1 MDYIAY
7 VKQDSY
13 MYCDILGKNLEY
25 WRREVYEKIVL
36 QHCVFVIDVHN
47 CIKGIRR
54 GVCTQ

>member
-1 MDYIAY
+1 MDYIVY

-36 QHCVFVIDVHN
+36 QHCVLAIDVHN
-47 CIKGIRR
+47 CINCLCR
-54 GVCTQ
+54 GVCA